1 MQLSSCDG
9 NRLSLIFPNI
19 SALGPQLQLSV
30 FLMGTEVKGSPFAV
44 AILEEVDPRNCVVQG
59 AAVAVAGDD
68 GGHFTCFLCSVC
80 AVFVFCFLF
89 FVFLLLFKGLRA
101 LYVVIDRFS
110 YVIYR
115 DMQHNLI
122 YKHYN

>member
-59 AAVAVAGDD
+59 ATVAVAGDD

-80 AVFVFCFLF
+80 AVFVFCI
-89 FVFLLLFKGLRA
+89 FVFCFS
-101 LYVVIDRFS
+101 VVVQGIASFVRG
-110 YVIYR
+110 
-115 DMQHNLI
+115 H
-122 YKHYN
+122 